1 MAGYVDSTL
10 MSGEKVQYR
19 GKVSLWSL
27 FHLFFLGFVLIPV
40 FIGPL
45 FWIIAAV
52 RYLTTELAITDRRV
66 ISKFG
71 LIRRD
76 TVELNISR
84 VESMQVDQSIL
95 GRLFGFGTIVISGAG
110 NPQAPIPGISKPLM
124 FRRAF
129 FAAQERTVS
138 VNDRAA

>member
-10 MSGEKVQYR
+10 LNGEKVQYR
-19 GKVSLWSL
+19 GKISLWSL
-27 FHLFFLGFVLIPV
+27 FHLFFLGFVLVPI

-45 FWIIAAV
+45 FWVVAAV
-52 RYLTTELAITDRRV
+52 RYFTTELAITDRRV

-76 TVELNISR
+76 TVEINLSR
-84 VESMQVDQSIL
+84 VESIQVDQSIL
-95 GRLFGFGTIVISGAG
+95 GRIFNFGTIVVSGAG

-124 FRRAF
+124 FRKAF
-129 FAAQERTVS
+129 FGVQEDTA
-138 VNDRAA
+138 DR